1 MNFIDTHAH
10 IYLSAFDEDRNKVIA
25 RAIKNNV
32 TKIFLP
38 NIDSSSV
45 KGMLDLCND
54 FPDNCFPMIGLHP
67 TSVKKDFENELINVD
82 TQLKSEKFIAIGETG
97 IDLYWDKTFLEEQII
112 AFKEQIKLAKF
123 FNLPIVIHTRDSFK
137 EVFKILDEV
146 NDTKLNGVFHCFS
159 GNIEEANKAIS
170 YGFKLGIGGVITF
183 KNSKLVEVIKNIN
196 IKHIILETDAP
207 FLSPMPYRGKR
218 NESLYIN
225 IIAKK
230 ISELYNEKIEII
242 AEATTQNAE
251 QLFKL

>member
-10 IYLSAFDEDRNKVIA
+10 LYLSAFDEDRNKVIA
-25 RAIKNNV
+25 RAIENNV
-32 TKIFLP
+32 KKILLP

-54 FPDNCFPMIGLHP
+54 FPDNCFPMIGFHP
-67 TSVKKDFENELINVD
+67 TSVKKDFKKELDNLEA
-82 TQLKSEKFIAIGETG
+82 QLKSKNFIAIGETG
-97 IDLYWDKTFLEEQII
+97 IDLYWDKTFLKEQII
-112 AFKEQIKLAKF
+112 AFKEQIEWAKL

-146 NDTKLNGVFHCFS
+146 NDEKLNGVFHCFS

-183 KNSKLVEVIKNIN
+183 KNSKLVEVVGNID

-225 IIAKK
+225 IIAEK